1 MCELLLIV
9 PKFYYPQERQGG
21 REVAIEFRSF
31 SKSAGFT
38 GLRCGYV
45 VIPEELEGETSAG
58 KVSLGELWNRR
69 HTTKFNGASYPIQR
83 GAEAVY
89 SERGRAELRERVDYY
104 MDNARLIREGLAG
117 LGITVY
123 GGTNAPYVWFK
134 TPGGAGSWDFFD
146 RLLESAQ
153 VVGTPGAG
161 FGACGEGFFR
171 LSAFGRRE
179 QIGEA
184 IERISAGLS

>member
-1 MCELLLIV
+1 
-9 PKFYYPQERQGG
+9 
-21 REVAIEFRSF
+21 
-31 SKSAGFT
+31 
-38 GLRCGYV
+38 
-45 VIPEELEGETSAG
+45 
-58 KVSLGELWNRR
+58 
-69 HTTKFNGASYPIQR
+69 
-83 GAEAVY
+83 
-89 SERGRAELRERVDYY
+89 

-123 GGTNAPYVWFK
+123 GGTNAPYVWLK